1 MGAHWENKTRDF
13 RSLAFSVTLH
23 IEKCRKYRYLFYHLT
38 KQMASTTPISLNYL
52 STWGHQLI
60 VLVILMQSQLVVYLP
75 GGHWVH
81 SLMTSLEE
89 ESIYVPKGHGRKRE
103 NSWLSSLTV
112 SIG

>member
-23 IEKCRKYRYLFYHLT
+23 VEKCRKYRYMFYHLT
-38 KQMASTTPISLNYL
+38 EQMGMDDPYKLKL
-52 STWGHQLI
+52 SQHMGTSADRPGNT
-60 VLVILMQSQLVVYLP
+60 QSQLVVYLP

-103 NSWLSSLTV
+103 NSW
-112 SIG
+112 